1 MTQYSVQPGEKIFVK
16 GYGFL
21 SLAKTMS
28 TNIGKNTSQHLSCKH
43 SQKLL
48 DHAKQSATDALKIVT
63 QKTTEA
69 ASDLFGNKIA
79 DRITKVSKTSA
90 QNSLEIVKN
99 ENNKEI
105 PKEIYISPEERYK
118 IIDDL
123 RLI

>member
-1 MTQYSVQPGEKIFVK
+1 MTQYSVQPREKIFVK

-28 TNIGKNTSQHLSCKH
+28 TNIGKNTSQYLSCKH

-90 QNSLEIVKN
+90 QNSLEIIK
-99 ENNKEI
+99 NNKEI
-105 PKEIYISPEERYK
+105 LKEIYISPEERYK